1 MVLCAN
7 RGMGGL
13 LLVLDEGWNREGG
26 VVAAPRS
33 TSLFRRYIGSIP
45 KTLGTLY
52 DSLGFMIPQKLAG
65 VLPLD
70 FFSDDSM
77 TQESRSPLLSVPL
90 LSSAQRSVSG
100 GTESDQLEELRTR
113 SAKKRRWE
121 LKRLEELLALL

>member
-1 MVLCAN
+1 MAT
-7 RGMGGL
+7 
-13 LLVLDEGWNREGG
+13 
-26 VVAAPRS
+26 APYL
-33 TSLFRRYIGSIP
+33 TSLFRRYIDAIP
-45 KTLGTLY
+45 KTLGALY

-70 FFSDDSM
+70 FFSDDSI

-90 LSSAQRSVSG
+90 LSSTQRSVSG

-121 LKRLEELLALL
+121 LKGLKELLALL